1 MWLRESVMDNGQEAL
16 CDAEAPVW
24 LQKSRLAHTGWEAFP
39 HTGTRGRG
47 GGLVQHKGAGWEE
60 VPRRLDTCGSHK
72 GEGALGSPRGVTG
85 FCVTGTGLSPAV
97 GVSWVGCGDAD
108 R

>member
-47 GGLVQHKGAGWEE
+47 GGGLFSTRGQAGRRYPDGWTRVGLTKGRELL
-60 VPRRLDTCGSHK
+60 VPRGGS
-72 GEGALGSPRGVTG
+72 LGFV
-85 FCVTGTGLSPAV
+85 
-97 GVSWVGCGDAD
+97 
-108 R
+108 